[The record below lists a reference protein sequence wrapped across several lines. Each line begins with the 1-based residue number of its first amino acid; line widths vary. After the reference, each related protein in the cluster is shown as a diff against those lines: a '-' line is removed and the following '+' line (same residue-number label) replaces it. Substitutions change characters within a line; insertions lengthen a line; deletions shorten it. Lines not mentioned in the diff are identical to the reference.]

1 VFVTTPKID
10 FHSFPRTTSVSFCSR
25 VMASDNKSEEATIAK
40 FQEAMEKANVT
51 RIADEILAGLSVD
64 SEDSEDLILK

>member
-1 VFVTTPKID
+1 
-10 FHSFPRTTSVSFCSR
+10 
-25 VMASDNKSEEATIAK
+25 MASDNKSEEATIAK

-51 RIADEILAGLSVD
+51 RIADEILVGLSID

>member
-1 VFVTTPKID
+1 
-10 FHSFPRTTSVSFCSR
+10 
-25 VMASDNKSEEATIAK
+25 MASDNKSEEATIAK